1 MKKDEKLVVYD
12 NYLNKLSFKEFTEYD
27 LSFFMVICER
37 MRDLGEE
44 LQTFDYDMLM
54 DLLEWDRSKSLDIFH
69 RDLQR
74 MCERLRHVGATIEI
88 DSDNFTAFNLFSTF
102 EGHKKTRTLDVQVN
116 PRFKHILNKLSGN
129 FTEFELVEYIRLD
142 GKYSKLLYQHLKQY
156 RRTGWWQISVDD
168 IRRELAIP
176 NTYQNKHI
184 MDKVIK
190 PSQELIKKCKGFGDL
205 EVEVIQS
212 PRRGRKVEG
221 YKFKWTPDKQIKG
234 QMSIDDYQRVA
245 ETKKQKKSKKSRFN
259 DFPQHEYNFDELER
273 ILPENVN

>member
-1 MKKDEKLVVYD
+1 MKKDTNLVVYD
-12 NYLNKLSFKEFTEYD
+12 NYLNQLSFKEFTDYD

-54 DLLEWDRSKSLDIFH
+54 DLLEWDKTKSIDVFH
-69 RDLQR
+69 KDLQR

-88 DSDNFTAFNLFSTF
+88 DPDNFTAFNLFSTF

-129 FTEFELVEYIRLD
+129 FTEFELAEYIRLD
-142 GKYSKLLYQHLKQY
+142 GKYAKLLYQHLKQY
-156 RRTGWWQISVDD
+156 RRTGWWQVSVDD

-176 NTYQNKHI
+176 DTYQNKHI
-184 MDKVIK
+184 MDKAIK
-190 PSQELIKKCKGFGDL
+190 PSIELIKKCKGFGEL

-221 YKFKWTPDKQIKG
+221 YKFKWTADKQIKG
-234 QMSIDDYQRVA
+234 QMSLEDYMHPKQ
-245 ETKKQKKSKKSRFN
+245 TKRPRKSKNSFN
-259 DFPQHEYNFDELER
+259 NFEQNTYDFKELER
-273 ILPENVN
+273 QLLDN